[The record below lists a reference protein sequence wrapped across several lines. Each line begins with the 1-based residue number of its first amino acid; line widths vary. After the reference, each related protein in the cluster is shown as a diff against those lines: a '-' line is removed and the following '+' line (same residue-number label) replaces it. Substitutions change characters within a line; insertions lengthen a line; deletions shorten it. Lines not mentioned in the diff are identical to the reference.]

1 MDSDAR
7 IFRFGIK
14 ARTGFVN
21 IWQVAMSQYLGV
33 GMFFYQILQQVGHG
47 PFLSLRARVLRLSLG
62 IESTLVAHA
71 QRVAVKAFGMGAN
84 QLLVTRLIHGA
95 VACDVVMIAGEPE
108 TIRVTA
114 DERCH
119 GKVAVAP
126 CGTAVNN
133 NQINLPHD
141 CTAMVPNTVV
151 ITVATNLRTLA
162 TLVQLTLS
170 IVFFDEWFLRPVG
183 SKRPSAERRVVD

>member
-1 MDSDAR
+1 MNLLFLSLLKIVSILCFD
-7 IFRFGIK
+7 IK
-14 ARTGFVN
+14 ARTVLMH

-33 GMFFYQILQQVGHG
+33 GMLFYQILQQVGHG
-47 PFLSLRARVLRLSLG
+47 PFLGLCACVLGLSLG
-62 IESTLVAHA
+62 IESTLVAHT
-71 QRVAVKAFGMGAN
+71 QRPAVITLGMGAY
-84 QLLVTRLIHGA
+84 QLLVARLIHGA
-95 VACDVVMIAGEPE
+95 VARDVVMVAGEPE

-126 CGTAVNN
+126 CGAAVNN

-162 TLVQLTLS
+162 TLVQLILS
-170 IVFFDEWFLRPVG
+170 IDFLMNG
-183 SKRPSAERRVVD
+183 